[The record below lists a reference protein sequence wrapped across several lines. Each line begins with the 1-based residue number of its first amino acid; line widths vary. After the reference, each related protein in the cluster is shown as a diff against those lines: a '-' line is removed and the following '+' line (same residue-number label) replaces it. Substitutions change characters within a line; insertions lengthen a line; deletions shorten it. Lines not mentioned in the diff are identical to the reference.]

1 MLTSSLGESVTNE
14 ALKATKPNEVETVE
28 VDMGWDDSDPEEDKA
43 AKAAFKKFN
52 IKVKGAKGEPGTYEV
67 TGKKKD
73 ILAYLQSEFYEMDDE
88 TVEEYYPELLEG
100 NSFEV
105 YDAIITKASN

>member
-1 MLTSSLGESVTNE
+1 MFFRDLTIPTRKSVFGTTQGSSTTTRGATGGSDDRFDFILPTSNIISGTNKI
-14 ALKATKPNEVETVE
+14 LY
-28 VDMGWDDSDPEEDKA
+28 
-43 AKAAFKKFN
+43 
-52 IKVKGAKGEPGTYEV
+52 EPGTYEV